1 MKVIL
6 ETGPATECISLTELK
21 LHLRLDSGTM
31 ADNTTSTQSI
41 APGSHAIAAAYS
53 LVGIGIDVLGKDT
66 LVFLESG
73 TNGAGATVDVKIQES
88 DVLASGYTDW
98 TGGAFTQVTTAND
111 NATQEIQYTGTK
123 QYIRVVATVA
133 GDACSFGVSVV
144 EFAPTSAE
152 DGLLTD
158 IIITARQYVEEI
170 TRRALITQTWNYYF
184 DEFPSENAFKL
195 PFGNLS
201 ATGLTLK
208 YTNSAGTQTTMTVTT
223 DYLVEVNGDQCG
235 RIVLP
240 YGGSWPSFTAYSS
253 KPIVTQF
260 ACGYGAASA
269 VPDNIKT
276 AIKMICAKL
285 YESRGENI
293 IGQQS
298 VYEDQTVMRLLASSR
313 LWDEFI

>member
-1 MKVIL
+1 MNVIL
-6 ETGPATECISLTELK
+6 ETGPTTEPISLTELK

-41 APGSHAIAAAYS
+41 APGSHAIAASYT
-53 LVGIGIDVLGKDT
+53 LVGTGVDVLGKNV
-66 LVFLESG
+66 LVLLESG
-73 TNGAGATVDVKIQES
+73 TNGAGATVSAKIQES
-88 DVLASGYTDW
+88 DDNSAYTDW
-98 TGGAFTQVTTAND
+98 TGGGFTAVTTAND

-133 GDACSFGVSVV
+133 TLACEFGVSVV

-152 DGLLTD
+152 DDLLTD
-158 IIITARQYVEEI
+158 LIITARQYAEEI
-170 TRRALITQTWNYYF
+170 TRRALITQTWNYYIN
-184 DEFPSENAFKL
+184 EFPSDNAFKL

-208 YTNSAGTQTTMTVTT
+208 YTDSDGDQTTMTVTT
-223 DYLVEVNGDQCG
+223 EYLVEVNGDQCG

-240 YGGSWPSFTAYSS
+240 YGKTWPSFTAYPS

-260 ACGYGAASA
+260 TCGYGVASA

-276 AIKMICAKL
+276 AIKMIVADL
-285 YESRGENI
+285 FEGRGELI
-293 IGQQS
+293 LGQS
-298 VYEDQTVMRLLASSR
+298 VYENKAVMRLLASSR
-313 LWDEFI
+313 LWDEFL